1 MAAISAMTRGTTTKV
16 KNESLGG
23 KQRNHYEPN
32 IERQNDP
39 SRTDLQNGRER
50 RRRYREEVE
59 RDVKRDQRD
68 A

>member
-1 MAAISAMTRGTTTKV
+1 MV

-32 IERQNDP
+32 IKRQNDP